1 MVVMGDG
8 LKSEQHFCVVSS
20 AVDTWWYRTTV
31 LQACVSSKIISKK
44 FQDVPAAS
52 HVSAAGRRQRSS
64 TKSTYHGY
72 EYNGITFC
80 KKFIPFIYYLFI
92 PFIYYL
98 SGMNLL
104 NYFST
109 VVFVFRCA
117 VFIALNS
124 HL

>member
-1 MVVMGDG
+1 MADDKD
-8 LKSEQHFCVVSS
+8 L
-20 AVDTWWYRTTV
+20 
-31 LQACVSSKIISKK
+31 LQNPRGFIT
-44 FQDVPAAS
+44 AS
-52 HVSAAGRRQRSS
+52 HF
-64 TKSTYHGY
+64 
-72 EYNGITFC
+72 EFC